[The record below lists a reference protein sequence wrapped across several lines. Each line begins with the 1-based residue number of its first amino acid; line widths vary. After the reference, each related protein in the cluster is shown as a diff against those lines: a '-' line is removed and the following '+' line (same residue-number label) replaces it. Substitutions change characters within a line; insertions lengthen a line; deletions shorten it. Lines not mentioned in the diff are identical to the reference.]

1 MVNGSSVGHL
11 TPGRPDCQHHGPPP
25 KRVSWEAPRA
35 SDTTTHEPEIA
46 PEHATYMTTAS
57 LTFSNGTARSLENI
71 SRMPSSKLR
80 AGAAER
86 PQPRSTCADTTGK
99 AN

>member
-1 MVNGSSVGHL
+1 MVSGSSVGHL
-11 TPGRPDCQHHGPPP
+11 LPGQPDSQYHCQPP
-25 KRVSWEAPRA
+25 KRARWEDPRA

-46 PEHATYMTTAS
+46 PEHATWKTTAS
-57 LTFSNGTARSLENI
+57 HTFSNGTARSLENI

-80 AGAAER
+80 AGAAET
-86 PQPRSTCADTTGK
+86 PQPGTTRAHTTGK

>member
-1 MVNGSSVGHL
+1 MMSGSSVGHL
-11 TPGRPDCQHHGPPP
+11 LPGRPESQDQCPRPS
-25 KRVSWEAPRA
+25 RARWEDPRA
-35 SDTTTHEPEIA
+35 FDTTTHEPEIA
-46 PEHATYMTTAS
+46 PEHATCMTTAS

-80 AGAAER
+80 AGAAET
-86 PQPRSTCADTTGK
+86 PQPGSTRANTTGK